1 MKKTPDRPGTSFLH
15 LLALVLILA
24 LVPFSCLGEAAPA
37 PEATLDQIYAGDY
50 WSTGFDDDYWSYDY
64 DEDYWFYGYDG
75 NFEYTEEEKAIMRLV
90 DLLVYNNQIADWCK
104 EEAAKLPED
113 SKIRRQYEEFE
124 KLLREMQ
131 PGRPTEEESKA
142 ASEKALSNISTQ
154 LKEEAVDYYKRCV
167 EVEPKITA
175 DLCDITDELGTE
187 LFGIKFRLKS
197 AGENANGVCRF
208 ADKIDGNMKK
218 AEKAGHPI
226 SYKEA
231 AEGVHDLVRYTMAST
246 PKTLVPN
253 YLETKEKLEAKGYRF
268 VRVKNTWESYSINV
282 PYRGV
287 NTQVESPYGI
297 IFELQFH
304 TAESFV
310 IKEITHEMYEIA
322 RDPRVSEEERTS
334 QQKQAYELFDRMTA
348 PDRISEIVPVV

>member
-1 MKKTPDRPGTSFLH
+1 MKTKYWIIA
-15 LLALVLILA
+15 LALVLILT

-37 PEATLDQIYAGDY
+37 PEATPEQTYAED
-50 WSTGFDDDYWSYDY
+50 FWSYGF
-64 DEDYWFYGYDG
+64 DEDYWFNGLGEDV
-75 NFEYTEEEKAIMRLV
+75 EYKEEEKPIMRLV
-90 DLLVYNNQIADWCK
+90 DLLVYNFQIADWCK

-154 LKEEAVDYYKRCV
+154 LKEEAVEYYRRCV

-197 AGENANGVCRF
+197 AGDNANGVCRF
-208 ADKIDGNMKK
+208 ADKIDANMKE

-226 SYKEA
+226 SYREA

-268 VRVKNTWESYSINV
+268 VRVKNTWESYSITFRTAVSILRLNR
-282 PYRGV
+282 PTASSSSCSSTRLKALLSKRLLTKCMKPPGIRGFRRKKGPV
-287 NTQVESPYGI
+287 SRNRPLSC
-297 IFELQFH
+297 L
-304 TAESFV
+304 TA
-310 IKEITHEMYEIA
+310 
-322 RDPRVSEEERTS
+322 
-334 QQKQAYELFDRMTA
+334 
-348 PDRISEIVPVV
+348 